1 MVSMPIGKRGLQ
13 RPSRAAG
20 LAALSP
26 SRQ

>member
-1 MVSMPIGKRGLQ
+1 MSMPIGQRGLQ